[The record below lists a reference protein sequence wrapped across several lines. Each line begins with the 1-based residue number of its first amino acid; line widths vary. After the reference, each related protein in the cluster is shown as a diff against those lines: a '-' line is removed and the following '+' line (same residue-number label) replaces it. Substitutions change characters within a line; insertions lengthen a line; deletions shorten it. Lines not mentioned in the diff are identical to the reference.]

1 MHPFVVEDLASFVV
15 FHYYSWQ
22 VIRDGVL
29 LHAAVHFARGL
40 HIEEELMD
48 SIVEAVILASK
59 LHSRQRKKKSIVP
72 DIPYMGHLMEV
83 AGIVQANGGDETT
96 VAAALLHDAIED
108 QGAEARE
115 QIRDTLGQAVL
126 DIVEAC
132 TESETFPKPPWRER
146 KVAYLHLV
154 ETASLPV
161 LLVIVADKL
170 QNSRA
175 LLRRLKLEGA
185 EGWGHPSR
193 EEKMC
198 YLFVLVE
205 GLRRRLTHLEQET
218 NSPML
223 VTLHLLI
230 EEYAEVVAELT
241 RH

>member
-1 MHPFVVEDLASFVV
+1 
-15 FHYYSWQ
+15 
-22 VIRDGVL
+22 
-29 LHAAVHFARGL
+29 
-40 HIEEELMD
+40 MD
-48 SIVEAVILASK
+48 TLVEAVKLASK

-72 DIPYMGHLMEV
+72 NIPYMGHLMEV
-83 AGIVQANGGDETT
+83 AGIVQANGGDEIT

-115 QIRDTLGQAVL
+115 QIRDKLGQEVL

-132 TESETFPKPPWRER
+132 TESEIFPRPPWSER
-146 KVAYLHLV
+146 KATYLSLVA
-154 ETASLPV
+154 TASLPV

-193 EEKMC
+193 EEKMR
-198 YLFVLVE
+198 YLDSLVE
-205 GLRRRLTHLEQET
+205 ALRRRLTQLDQET

-223 VTLHLLI
+223 VSLHLLI
-230 EEYAEVVAELT
+230 EEYAEVVAELA

>member
-1 MHPFVVEDLASFVV
+1 
-15 FHYYSWQ
+15 
-22 VIRDGVL
+22 
-29 LHAAVHFARGL
+29 
-40 HIEEELMD
+40 MD
-48 SIVEAVILASK
+48 TLVEAVKLASK

-115 QIRDTLGQAVL
+115 QIRDKLGQEVL

-146 KVAYLHLV
+146 KEVYLNLVA
-154 ETASLPV
+154 TASLPV
-161 LLVIVADKL
+161 LLVIIADKL

-193 EEKMC
+193 EEKVW
-198 YLFVLVE
+198 YLHSLVE
-205 GLRRRLTHLEQET
+205 ALRRRLTQLDQQP

-223 VTLHLLI
+223 VSLHLLI

-241 RH
+241 HH

>member
-1 MHPFVVEDLASFVV
+1 M
-15 FHYYSWQ
+15 
-22 VIRDGVL
+22 
-29 LHAAVHFARGL
+29 
-40 HIEEELMD
+40 MD
-48 SIVEAVILASK
+48 TLVEAVKLASK

-72 DIPYMGHLMEV
+72 NIPYMGHLMEV
-83 AGIVQANGGDETT
+83 AGIVQANGGDEIT

-115 QIRDTLGQAVL
+115 QIRDTLGQEVL

-132 TESETFPKPPWRER
+132 TESETFPKPPWSER
-146 KVAYLHLV
+146 KAAYLSLIDA
-154 ETASLPV
+154 ASLQV

-193 EEKMC
+193 EEKVE
-198 YLFVLVE
+198 YLDSLVKA
-205 GLRRRLTHLEQET
+205 LRHRLTQLDQET
-218 NSPML
+218 NSPLL
-223 VTLHLLI
+223 VSLHLLI
-230 EEYAEVVAELT
+230 EEYAVVVAELT

>member
-1 MHPFVVEDLASFVV
+1 
-15 FHYYSWQ
+15 
-22 VIRDGVL
+22 
-29 LHAAVHFARGL
+29 
-40 HIEEELMD
+40 MD
-48 SIVEAVILASK
+48 TLVEAVKLASK

-115 QIRDTLGQAVL
+115 QIRDKLGQEVL

-146 KVAYLHLV
+146 KETYLNLVA
-154 ETASLPV
+154 TASLPV

-185 EGWGHPSR
+185 EGWGNPSR
-193 EEKMC
+193 EEKVW
-198 YLFVLVE
+198 YLHSLVE
-205 GLRRRLTHLEQET
+205 ALRRRLTQLDQQT

-223 VTLHLLI
+223 VSLHLLI

>member
-1 MHPFVVEDLASFVV
+1 
-15 FHYYSWQ
+15 
-22 VIRDGVL
+22 
-29 LHAAVHFARGL
+29 
-40 HIEEELMD
+40 MD
-48 SIVEAVILASK
+48 TLVEAVKLASK
-59 LHSRQRKKKSIVP
+59 LHSRQRKKKSIIP
-72 DIPYMGHLMEV
+72 NIPYMGHLMEV
-83 AGIVQANGGDETT
+83 AGIVQANDGDEIT

-115 QIRDTLGQAVL
+115 QIRDKLGQEVL

-132 TESETFPKPPWRER
+132 TESETFPKPPWSER
-146 KVAYLHLV
+146 KAAYLNLV
-154 ETASLPV
+154 ATASLPV

-193 EEKMC
+193 EEKVG
-198 YLFVLVE
+198 YLDGLVE
-205 GLRRRLTHLEQET
+205 ALRLRLTQLKQET

-223 VTLHLLI
+223 VSLHLLI

>member
-1 MHPFVVEDLASFVV
+1 
-15 FHYYSWQ
+15 
-22 VIRDGVL
+22 
-29 LHAAVHFARGL
+29 
-40 HIEEELMD
+40 MD
-48 SIVEAVILASK
+48 TLVEAVKLASK

-72 DIPYMGHLMEV
+72 NVPYMGHLMEV
-83 AGIVQANGGDETT
+83 AGIVQANGGDEIT

-115 QIRDTLGQAVL
+115 QIRDTLGQEVL

-132 TESETFPKPPWRER
+132 TESETFPKPPWSER
-146 KVAYLHLV
+146 KAAYLSLMDA
-154 ETASLPV
+154 ASLQV

-193 EEKMC
+193 EEKVE
-198 YLFVLVE
+198 YLDSLVKA
-205 GLRRRLTHLEQET
+205 LRHRLTQLDQET
-218 NSPML
+218 NSPIL
-223 VTLHLLI
+223 VSLHLLI